1 MKKPPS
7 ISRVA
12 SKFADPRSVSK
23 AVEAK
28 KARQHTQAAYEA
40 PATPTEEILSAI
52 WSKLLVID
60 KVGRNDNFF
69 ALGGHSLMAVQ
80 VIARVRQSLGIE
92 LPLRAMFDAPSI
104 AQFAERIEGA
114 RAARTGVDSPPMT
127 RVPRT
132 GDSPPSFAQ
141 QRLWF
146 IDQLEPGGV
155 MYNLASMYR
164 MRGPLNVPALEK
176 TINEIVRRHESL
188 RTTFANVDGQP
199 VSVIAP
205 ELQTHTADET
215 RRSSGR
221 ARTRC
226 RGTKACAGTSH
237 PALRLG
243 ERTIVS
249 LFTATDGRAGPCP
262 DRRRSPY
269 RRRRLVW
276 ERDCG

>member
-1 MKKPPS
+1 MRPS
-7 ISRVA
+7 SLIRETSLKQSRRRKRGNA
-12 SKFADPRSVSK
+12 PR
-23 AVEAK
+23 
-28 KARQHTQAAYEA
+28 RPTRLRR
-40 PATPTEEILSAI
+40 TPTEEILSAI

-69 ALGGHSLMAVQ
+69 ALGGHSLLAVQ
-80 VIARVRQSLGIE
+80 VIARVRQSLEVE

-104 AQFAERIEGA
+104 AQFAERIESA
-114 RAARTGVDSPPMT
+114 RAAQPAVVSPPMA

-132 GDSPPSFAQ
+132 GDLPPSFAQ

-146 IDQLEPGGV
+146 IDQLEPGGA

-199 VSVIAP
+199 VSVISP
-205 ELQTHTADET
+205 ELRLLAGDGT
-215 RRSSGR
+215 RRGR
-221 ARTRC
+221 GPARTRG
-226 RGTKACAGTSH
+226 RGTTACPGRSR
-237 PALRLG
+237 PAVRLG
-243 ERTIVS
+243 EWTIVS
-249 LFTATDGRAGPCP
+249 PFVATDRRARARP

-269 RRRRLVW
+269 RRRRLVR
-276 ERDCG
+276 EA